1 MTHLGTAP
9 DDVIAREQGVSREAI
24 RQRRARAG
32 IPPFVRPKTPPTPPR
47 VPNPYVTSV
56 RVPVALAARM
66 RAMLMPGETVGAF
79 VRTAV
84 LARSGKPAPV
94 ANPPPSEL
102 IGFRLPARLGRGCDH
117 TDYLPAIVAEVD
129 RRVWVRR
136 AGVAGLVVARVVGVN
151 PDGRR
156 ILDDGGPLMTEGGE
170 VEVVEIAE

>member
-1 MTHLGTAP
+1 
-9 DDVIAREQGVSREAI
+9 
-24 RQRRARAG
+24 
-32 IPPFVRPKTPPTPPR
+32 
-47 VPNPYVTSV
+47 
-56 RVPVALAARM
+56 
-66 RAMLMPGETVGAF
+66 
-79 VRTAV
+79 
-84 LARSGKPAPV
+84 
-94 ANPPPSEL
+94 
-102 IGFRLPARLGRGCDH
+102 LGRGCDH